1 MKVSLREAGQQAADM
16 TAMNQMQRRCQIL
29 SDMHLNAS
37 RIILDRHI
45 ERVEA
50 EELRLKAIE
59 EQTRQAFWLILLPT
73 IFAIGFLAYMLAPR
87 L

>member
-1 MKVSLREAGQQAADM
+1 MKVSLKEAGRQAAEM

-37 RIILDRHI
+37 QIILDRHI
-45 ERVEA
+45 ERVKA
-50 EELRLKAIE
+50 EEFRLKAIE

-73 IFAIGFLAYMLAPR
+73 IFAICFLVYMLMPR
-87 L
+87 S